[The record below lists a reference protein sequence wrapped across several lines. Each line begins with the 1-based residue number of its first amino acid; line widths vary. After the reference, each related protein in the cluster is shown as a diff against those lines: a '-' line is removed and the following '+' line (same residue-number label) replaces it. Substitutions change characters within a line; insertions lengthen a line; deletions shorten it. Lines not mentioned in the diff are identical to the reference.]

1 MLSLISHQQKL
12 THSLIVALKVDV
24 IWYFINSCKMIAF
37 FLLQLGRPELQIE
50 QIFCTSSPP
59 FLLLQVRIYVIIA
72 KWSPVFQFSG
82 YRFYKNWLLPWR
94 SRFFIYLYI
103 YIYIAKLN
111 SSFLPGLP
119 TRFLE
124 RWRAVFFFL
133 LLLLLFLFFLLSCGL
148 KSTAKLCNMLERLS
162 VWN

>member
-50 QIFCTSSPP
+50 QIFCTSSSP

-94 SRFFIYLYI
+94 SRFFIYLI
-103 YIYIAKLN
+103 YIYSKAEFFIP
-111 SSFLPGLP
+111 FLVYLLDFSKGEEL
-119 TRFLE
+119 
-124 RWRAVFFFL
+124 FFFLL